1 MTDWQSWA
9 APAVVIVT
17 LAILVWRNLRPA
29 KEAGCD
35 KDCGCEKSSE

>member
-1 MTDWQSWA
+1 MNDWQTWA
-9 APAVVIVT
+9 APAVVIAT